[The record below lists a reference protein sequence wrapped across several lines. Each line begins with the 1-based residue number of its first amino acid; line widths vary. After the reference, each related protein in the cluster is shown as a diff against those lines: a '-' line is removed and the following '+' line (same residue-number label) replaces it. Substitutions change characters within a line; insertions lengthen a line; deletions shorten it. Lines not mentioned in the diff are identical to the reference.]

1 MKQAETGLGLIGC
14 GGFARMIAKAVRS
27 LPEIKVLALVDKI
40 QDRARNLK
48 EEYGFT
54 EARVSSDPADV
65 LGRPDISIVAIAT
78 PPHSH
83 EELSL
88 AAISAGQA
96 VFCEKPGALSAA
108 SALKIARTAEEKG
121 VTAVVDLVMRQNPLC
136 LILGIIVRS
145 GILGEIERLEVEN
158 YAHDERLPVD
168 HWFWDKHKSGGI
180 WIEHGVHFFD
190 LVNFVLDQTAP
201 EWIWASGFV
210 REVPADKEGPDNEG
224 KEGKG
229 QAIIEDRVMAVA
241 WYPRG
246 TVVSFYHGFKRP
258 ERYER
263 TITRVVGSKGYSAL
277 YGWMPMRLEVEV
289 FPNSADM
296 VPCKNLL
303 SEAADFG
310 GSRLHALQPAEMPDL
325 YLVHDIEIT
334 DTEGKYEIE
343 GKYGTSVSSTG
354 LGSNAGCVRGSY
366 QLGPDRR
373 MVYAGCVRAG
383 LRDLIR
389 ATPIDRP
396 AADYA
401 TVARALTV
409 AEAAEASHRKIQSV
423 RGR

>member
-1 MKQAETGLGLIGC
+1 MGLGLIGC
-14 GGFARMIAKAVRS
+14 GGFARMIAEAVRS
-27 LPEIKVLALVDKI
+27 LPGIRVVALVDKI
-40 QDRARNLK
+40 QERAESLK
-48 EEYGFT
+48 KEFGFID
-54 EARVSSDPADV
+54 ARVSGDPADV
-65 LGRPDISIVAIAT
+65 LGKPDISLVAIAT

-88 AAISAGQA
+88 ASISAGQA

-108 SALKIARTAEEKG
+108 SALKIAQAAEEKG

-136 LILGIIVRS
+136 LILKTIIRK

-158 YAHDERLPVD
+158 YAHDERLPVN

-190 LVNFVLDQTAP
+190 LVNLVLDQTAP
-201 EWIWASGFV
+201 EWVWASGFI
-210 REVPADKEGPDNEG
+210 RETPSDKEGPNKEG

-229 QAIIEDRVMAVA
+229 QTTIEDRVMAVA

-277 YGWMPMRLEVEV
+277 YGWMPMRLEVEA
-289 FPNSADM
+289 FPGSADAL
-296 VPCKNLL
+296 VSCKNLL

-310 GSRLHALQPAEMPDL
+310 RSRLHALQPAEKPNL
-325 YLVHDIEIT
+325 ELLHSIET
-334 DTEGKYEIE
+334 TYTEDKC
-343 GKYGTSVSSTG
+343 GTPISLTE
-354 LGSNAGCVRGSY
+354 LGSNADCIRGSY
-366 QLGPDRR
+366 EIGPDRR

-383 LRDLIR
+383 LRDLIK
-389 ATPIDRP
+389 ATSFNPP
-396 AADYA
+396 AADY
-401 TVARALTV
+401 TVVARALAA
-409 AEAAEASHRKIQSV
+409 AEAAEVSHGKVQTV
-423 RGR
+423 RDLGK